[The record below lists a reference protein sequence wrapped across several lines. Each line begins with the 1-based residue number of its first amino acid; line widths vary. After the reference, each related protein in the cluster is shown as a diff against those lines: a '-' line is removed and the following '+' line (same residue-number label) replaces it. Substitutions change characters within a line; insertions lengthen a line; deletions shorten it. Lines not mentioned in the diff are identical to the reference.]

1 MAIRR
6 VTGAVSPS
14 ELIFA
19 DANALGATYDGS
31 GTTIERGETFTLPA
45 GGTTAVSN
53 GALRLEALK
62 GDCTITNNGNS
73 TLTNA
78 SGVDGTI
85 IMRSGASDFP
95 AFVRNSSMGPMSTPA
110 REDFTGSLTNSLGT
124 FSGTVNGTINSDA
137 TFPAGHILQT
147 KIKQI
152 TAVTSIASASSQII
166 YNGDSDTA
174 LQMSA
179 LGVNSYYLM
188 SIYCTVLGIHNDP
201 GGSSDNADDSD
212 LGVRVQYKKGSG
224 SYTEYPSTAS
234 HSHRFNGASDWNTN
248 VNYFSSDGYSVRLT
262 DNAWGSAQFSQ
273 AHGEAI
279 TSAISDVLKWKITI
293 SSAQSALY
301 WNAAQA
307 SQASNLGHTTIIL
320 QEIKQ

>member
-85 IMRSGASDFP
+85 VMRSGASDFP
-95 AFVRNSSMGPMSTPA
+95 AFVRNSSMGSMSTPA
-110 REDFTGSLTNSLGT
+110 REDFTGDVS
-124 FSGTVNGTINSDA
+124 GTINSNV
-137 TFPAGHILQT
+137 TFPAGTVLQVVYFEDTDANIVNTTADQWTATGLSKAITTKADNSNIYISVNIHAYISLHTADDWNIINFRILRGSNDIWYSNSAT
-147 KIKQI
+147 NVHTGYYFGRHTTSDTDRMTGVPSMAYLDTGNTADAGTSLTYSVEFSNRNGNEIQI
-152 TAVTSIASASSQII
+152 TSNMGNSSIS
-166 YNGDSDTA
+166 
-174 LQMSA
+174 
-179 LGVNSYYLM
+179 LM
-188 SIYCTVLGIHNDP
+188 
-201 GGSSDNADDSD
+201 
-212 LGVRVQYKKGSG
+212 
-224 SYTEYPSTAS
+224 
-234 HSHRFNGASDWNTN
+234 
-248 VNYFSSDGYSVRLT
+248 
-262 DNAWGSAQFSQ
+262 
-273 AHGEAI
+273 
-279 TSAISDVLKWKITI
+279 
-293 SSAQSALY
+293 
-301 WNAAQA
+301 
-307 SQASNLGHTTIIL
+307 
-320 QEIKQ
+320 EIMP

>member
-85 IMRSGASDFP
+85 LMRSGASDFP
-95 AFVRNSSMGPMSTPA
+95 AFVRNSSMGSMSIPA
-110 REDFTGSLTNSLGT
+110 REDFIGSLINAGT
-124 FSGTVNGTINSDA
+124 FDGTINSNA
-137 TFPAGHILQT
+137 TFPAGTVLQVVT
-147 KIKQI
+147 NISNVEYADNLGTTLWKYDELD
-152 TAVTSIASASSQII
+152 TSITLRQANSKILVHFNFGSVAFGNS
-166 YNGDSDTA
+166 N
-174 LQMSA
+174 
-179 LGVNSYYLM
+179 LGY
-188 SIYCTVLGIHNDP
+188 
-201 GGSSDNADDSD
+201 AKA
-212 LGVRVQYKKGSG
+212 RYKLGSG
-224 SYTEYPSTAS
+224 SYTDITPLGSHTTEGIKHHMAVNLYDANYQSDVASMTLPLEFDSIAKDTVITCSVWFYGESSTADFFIN
-234 HSHRFNGASDWNTN
+234 R
-248 VNYFSSDGYSVRLT
+248 
-262 DNAWGSAQFSQ
+262 NARNSADDFATVS
-273 AHGEAI
+273 
-279 TSAISDVLKWKITI
+279 TCTLM
-293 SSAQSALY
+293 
-301 WNAAQA
+301 
-307 SQASNLGHTTIIL
+307 
-320 QEIKQ
+320 EIAT

>member
-85 IMRSGASDFP
+85 VMRSGASDFP
-95 AFVRNSSMGPMSTPA
+95 AFVRNSSMGSMSTPA
-110 REDFTGSLTNSLGT
+110 REDFTGSLLGT
-124 FSGTVNGTINSDA
+124 SLLGAGTFDGTINSDA
-137 TFPAGHILQT
+137 TFPAGHII
-147 KIKQI
+147 KIQEFTNTDVTDTFDARYWRSVVSGAYATSNSSNKLLFQVQASIGKDASSTGLVGQI
-152 TAVTSIASASSQII
+152 TSKDHDIGTGSSLDHDGTSLPEGINPVSGNTNIQRVPFGMVGGNI
-166 YNGDSDTA
+166 YSNGDFIDYITGFIVHSPGTT
-174 LQMSA
+174 
-179 LGVNSYYLM
+179 NSK
-188 SIYCTVLGIHNDP
+188 
-201 GGSSDNADDSD
+201 
-212 LGVRVQYKKGSG
+212 QYQFQCRG
-224 SYTEYPSTAS
+224 
-234 HSHRFNGASDWNTN
+234 R
-248 VNYFSSDGYSVRLT
+248 T
-262 DNAWGSAQFSQ
+262 DSAQTY
-273 AHGEAI
+273 AVNRATN
-279 TSAISDVLKWKITI
+279 TSN
-293 SSAQSALY
+293 Y
-301 WNAAQA
+301 
-307 SQASNLGHTTIIL
+307 GF
-320 QEIKQ
+320 EIYGICRMLIMEFVV

>member
-85 IMRSGASDFP
+85 VMRSGASDFP
-95 AFVRNSSMGPMSTPA
+95 AFVRNSSLGSMSTPA
-110 REDFTGSLTNSLGT
+110 REDFTGDV
-124 FSGTVNGTINSDA
+124 SGTVSGTINSNA
-137 TFPAGHILQT
+137 TFPAGSVIQVVTNTSNVEYAERIGSTPWNYEELN
-147 KIKQI
+147 
-152 TAVTSIASASSQII
+152 TSITLKQANSKILVHFNFGSVAFGNS
-166 YNGDSDTA
+166 N
-174 LQMSA
+174 
-179 LGVNSYYLM
+179 LGYAKARYIL
-188 SIYCTVLGIHNDP
+188 H
-201 GGSSDNADDSD
+201 
-212 LGVRVQYKKGSG
+212 SG
-224 SYTEYPSTAS
+224 SYTDLTPLGSHAHTSGVKHHMSVNLYDANYQTDVAS
-234 HSHRFNGASDWNTN
+234 MTLPHTT
-248 VNYFSSDGYSVRLT
+248 SSAKDTVITYSVWFYGESPTADFFINRNSR
-262 DNAWGSAQFSQ
+262 NATNDFATVS
-273 AHGEAI
+273 
-279 TSAISDVLKWKITI
+279 TCTLM
-293 SSAQSALY
+293 
-301 WNAAQA
+301 
-307 SQASNLGHTTIIL
+307 
-320 QEIKQ
+320 EIAT

>member
-85 IMRSGASDFP
+85 VMRSGASDFP
-95 AFVRNSSMGPMSTPA
+95 AFVRNSSMGSMSTPA
-110 REDFTGSLTNSLGT
+110 REDFTGSLLGA
-124 FSGTVNGTINSDA
+124 I
-137 TFPAGHILQT
+137 FPAGHILQVISH
-147 KIKQI
+147 IKSDKQ
-152 TAVTSIASASSQII
+152 TGNDTSF
-166 YNGDSDTA
+166 
-174 LQMSA
+174 
-179 LGVNSYYLM
+179 VNL
-188 SIYCTVLGIHNDP
+188 TGTDQN
-201 GGSSDNADDSD
+201 
-212 LGVRVQYKKGSG
+212 GSG
-224 SYTEYPSTAS
+224 SIFCVKITPSSTSNKILILCNGVLGMSGQLNRVFIQLVRDSTALS
-234 HSHRFNGASDWNTN
+234 LGDSGTGSGHEVTTAMCSRSDDAGWMQIPFGINFLDSPSSTSELTYKIQIKTSTSSNHFAINSAYNNDANVGNTSTN
-248 VNYFSSDGYSVRLT
+248 
-262 DNAWGSAQFSQ
+262 
-273 AHGEAI
+273 I
-279 TSAISDVLKWKITI
+279 TVMEV
-293 SSAQSALY
+293 Q
-301 WNAAQA
+301 
-307 SQASNLGHTTIIL
+307 G
-320 QEIKQ
+320 

>member
-85 IMRSGASDFP
+85 LMRSGASDFP
-95 AFVRNSSMGPMSTPA
+95 AFVRNSSMGSMSTPA
-110 REDFTGSLTNSLGT
+110 REDFTGDV
-124 FSGTVNGTINSDA
+124 SGTVSGTINSNA
-137 TFPAGHILQT
+137 TLPAGTVVQVVQDFYNDNSDIS
-147 KIKQI
+147 
-152 TAVTSIASASSQII
+152 VTT
-166 YNGDSDTA
+166 SDTVIDTNFKVGITPKKTGNRIIIKVE
-174 LQMSA
+174 LGFGINNTYG
-179 LGVNSYYLM
+179 LGVNIKRTGPSTLDIVKGTGDEAWSKSGPDHGAVNWVYINDTNPSSFYTQLFATTYDTAQNTT
-188 SIYCTVLGIHNDP
+188 SEHIYQPHIRANGSVTVKLNRRYTD
-201 GGSSDNADDSD
+201 GSSP
-212 LGVRVQYKKGSG
+212 LWGGVS
-224 SYTEYPSTAS
+224 
-234 HSHRFNGASDWNTN
+234 N
-248 VNYFSSDGYSVRLT
+248 
-262 DNAWGSAQFSQ
+262 
-273 AHGEAI
+273 I
-279 TSAISDVLKWKITI
+279 TVM
-293 SSAQSALY
+293 
-301 WNAAQA
+301 
-307 SQASNLGHTTIIL
+307 
-320 QEIKQ
+320 EVMV

>member
-85 IMRSGASDFP
+85 VMRSGASDFP
-95 AFVRNSSMGPMSTPA
+95 AFVRNSSLGSMSAPA
-110 REDFTGSLTNSLGT
+110 REDFTGDV
-124 FSGTVNGTINSDA
+124 SGTVSGTINSNA
-137 TFPAGHILQT
+137 TFPAGHIIQIVNKNFTDSYSHSGVARTWVAVSGFTQT
-147 KIKQI
+147 FTPTSSSNKVLVMLSTTISNSNHSEH
-152 TAVTSIASASSQII
+152 TAVRVTRDGNSLSSQVGSRLAGLGAQQTM
-166 YNGDSDTA
+166 YSNTTNSTRNGTGWYYDSPNTTSQVTYAVWGFSGSDTFR
-174 LQMSA
+174 M
-179 LGVNSYYLM
+179 
-188 SIYCTVLGIHNDP
+188 
-201 GGSSDNADDSD
+201 NA
-212 LGVRVQYKKGSG
+212 
-224 SYTEYPSTAS
+224 A
-234 HSHRFNGASDWNTN
+234 HTN
-248 VNYFSSDGYSVRLT
+248 T
-262 DNAWGSAQFSQ
+262 DNNTYVMG
-273 AHGEAI
+273 I
-279 TSAISDVLKWKITI
+279 
-293 SSAQSALY
+293 
-301 WNAAQA
+301 
-307 SQASNLGHTTIIL
+307 SNLTL
-320 QEIKQ
+320 MEIVA

>member
-85 IMRSGASDFP
+85 LMRSGASDFP
-95 AFVRNSSMGPMSTPA
+95 AFVRNSSLGSMSTPA
-110 REDFTGSLTNSLGT
+110 REDFTGDV
-124 FSGTVNGTINSDA
+124 SGTVSGTINSNA
-137 TFPAGHILQT
+137 TFPAGSVIQV
-147 KIKQI
+147 I
-152 TAVTSIASASSQII
+152 TNISNAEYGETIGSTLWNFEELNTSITLKQANSKILVHFNFGSVQFGNS
-166 YNGDSDTA
+166 N
-174 LQMSA
+174 
-179 LGVNSYYLM
+179 LGY
-188 SIYCTVLGIHNDP
+188 
-201 GGSSDNADDSD
+201 AK
-212 LGVRVQYKKGSG
+212 VQYKLGYG
-224 SYTEYPSTAS
+224 SYTDLTPIGSHTTAGVKHHMAVNLYDQNYQSDVASMTLPHEFDSIAKDTIITYSVWFYGESSTAEFFIN
-234 HSHRFNGASDWNTN
+234 RNRRNATN
-248 VNYFSSDGYSVRLT
+248 DFATVSTCTLM
-262 DNAWGSAQFSQ
+262 
-273 AHGEAI
+273 
-279 TSAISDVLKWKITI
+279 
-293 SSAQSALY
+293 
-301 WNAAQA
+301 
-307 SQASNLGHTTIIL
+307 
-320 QEIKQ
+320 EIAT

>member
-85 IMRSGASDFP
+85 VMRSGASDFP
-95 AFVRNSSMGPMSTPA
+95 AFVRNSSMGSMSTPA
-110 REDFTGSLTNSLGT
+110 REDFTGSLLGA
-124 FSGTVNGTINSDA
+124 G
-137 TFPAGHILQT
+137 FPAGHVLQVKSTTKTDSFSTNSQSPIDVTGMNVNITPTSTSSKILVT
-147 KIKQI
+147 LALTWGGTYNVYVPAYVLRGSTVITTS
-152 TAVTSIASASSQII
+152 TAVSKTNQTRASFGFGGDPDSGFTYKLDSAVFNFLDSPSSTSELT
-166 YNGDSDTA
+166 YK
-174 LQMSA
+174 LQ
-179 LGVNSYYLM
+179 
-188 SIYCTVLGIHNDP
+188 
-201 GGSSDNADDSD
+201 
-212 LGVRVQYKKGSG
+212 
-224 SYTEYPSTAS
+224 
-234 HSHRFNGASDWNTN
+234 WNTTN
-248 VNYFSSDGYSVRLT
+248 TSHYVYLNRPENDNNDNYNIGGTSS
-262 DNAWGSAQFSQ
+262 
-273 AHGEAI
+273 I
-279 TSAISDVLKWKITI
+279 TVM
-293 SSAQSALY
+293 
-301 WNAAQA
+301 
-307 SQASNLGHTTIIL
+307 
-320 QEIKQ
+320 EIAG

>member
-85 IMRSGASDFP
+85 VMRSGASDFP
-95 AFVRNSSMGPMSTPA
+95 AFVRNSSMRSMSTPV
-110 REDFTGSLTNSLGT
+110 REDFTGDITGATGTFDGTIGSNATVPASVGSSMILVKAHTSAGLTSSGTNFQDLFNSTYQDYVVHVQCNSLTNYDHNIS
-124 FSGTVNGTINSDA
+124 FSFINSSGTPTYGSGYKYTCYGNDSTGTERRQNNNGTDQ
-137 TFPAGHILQT
+137 GL
-147 KIKQI
+147 
-152 TAVTSIASASSQII
+152 V
-166 YNGDSDTA
+166 
-174 LQMSA
+174 
-179 LGVNSYYLM
+179 
-188 SIYCTVLGIHNDP
+188 
-201 GGSSDNADDSD
+201 
-212 LGVRVQYKKGSG
+212 
-224 SYTEYPSTAS
+224 
-234 HSHRFNGASDWNTN
+234 FNGIRGNNTN
-248 VNYFSSDGYSVRLT
+248 QSAHAVIYFHHPHTSGK
-262 DNAWGSAQFSQ
+262 
-273 AHGEAI
+273 I
-279 TSAISDVLKWKITI
+279 TSWHGQGTYPREGTVGVIVHEFGGIFETDILATGLQLFTTVTGATADLAI
-293 SSAQSALY
+293 QSY
-301 WNAAQA
+301 V
-307 SQASNLGHTTIIL
+307 
-320 QEIKQ
+320 IKKS

>member
-85 IMRSGASDFP
+85 VMRSGASDFP
-95 AFVRNSSMGPMSTPA
+95 AFVRNSSLGSTSIPT
-110 REDFTGSLTNSLGT
+110 REGFTGDITGATGT
-124 FSGTVNGTINSDA
+124 FGGTLSSTATVPASVGGGMKLTGTYSGPLNGAGYTYLSHGAFSTDYDTYLVIMNGTMTSGSSTMAYLDMRLSKSNGTASNNSYWSVVYGADKDGGA
-137 TFPAGHILQT
+137 YGLSKSNQS
-147 KIKQI
+147 
-152 TAVTSIASASSQII
+152 TAVLISAIDQI
-166 YNGDSDTA
+166 N
-174 LQMSA
+174 
-179 LGVNSYYLM
+179 
-188 SIYCTVLGIHNDP
+188 P
-201 GGSSDNADDSD
+201 
-212 LGVRVQYKKGSG
+212 
-224 SYTEYPSTAS
+224 
-234 HSHRFNGASDWNTN
+234 W
-248 VNYFSSDGYSVRLT
+248 
-262 DNAWGSAQFSQ
+262 SAQFYVYKPATSNETWFSGVCSHFRSGGSHYCIEQ
-273 AHGEAI
+273 SFTAFHSTNYSATGLALSWSNVIFTSTLNAKFYGI
-279 TSAISDVLKWKITI
+279 T
-293 SSAQSALY
+293 
-301 WNAAQA
+301 
-307 SQASNLGHTTIIL
+307 TT
-320 QEIKQ
+320 

>member
-85 IMRSGASDFP
+85 VMRSGASDFP
-95 AFVRNSSMGPMSTPA
+95 AFVRNSSMGSMEVPA
-110 REDFTGSLTNSLGT
+110 REDFTGVGT
-124 FSGTVNGTINSDA
+124 FSGAVSSTATVPATISACEKLYANEVSGVSSISVDGYFDDTKYGFYQMHIKNVRISSSETNKEFALRANLGGSTSERDMHWTASGGNHNNNGNAGSFDRADNDGGSFAYMDNTWSMVNSGQPSRNASYTLQFSDIQSSRHKIIHSSSYGNGHQNEANYDA
-137 TFPAGHILQT
+137 WVGTRCIAIVTNEPLTGLTFFIYGSSATILQ
-147 KIKQI
+147 
-152 TAVTSIASASSQII
+152 A
-166 YNGDSDTA
+166 
-174 LQMSA
+174 
-179 LGVNSYYLM
+179 
-188 SIYCTVLGIHNDP
+188 
-201 GGSSDNADDSD
+201 
-212 LGVRVQYKKGSG
+212 
-224 SYTEYPSTAS
+224 E
-234 HSHRFNGASDWNTN
+234 
-248 VNYFSSDGYSVRLT
+248 
-262 DNAWGSAQFSQ
+262 
-273 AHGEAI
+273 
-279 TSAISDVLKWKITI
+279 
-293 SSAQSALY
+293 
-301 WNAAQA
+301 
-307 SQASNLGHTTIIL
+307 IL
-320 QEIKQ
+320 LVGFRK

>member
-85 IMRSGASDFP
+85 VMRSGASDFP
-95 AFVRNSSMGPMSTPA
+95 AFVRNSSMGSMSTPA
-110 REDFTGSLTNSLGT
+110 REDFTGDV
-124 FSGTVNGTINSDA
+124 SGTVSGTINSNA
-137 TFPAGHILQT
+137 TFPT
-147 KIKQI
+147 K
-152 TAVTSIASASSQII
+152 VTDRTVWYQGNKSG
-166 YNGDSDTA
+166 NSDT
-174 LQMSA
+174 SFD
-179 LGVNSYYLM
+179 YYRLPP
-188 SIYCTVLGIHNDP
+188 SVQ
-201 GGSSDNADDSD
+201 GG
-212 LGVRVQYKKGSG
+212 GYVRVTGCAPTG
-224 SYTEYPSTAS
+224 
-234 HSHRFNGASDWNTN
+234 
-248 VNYFSSDGYSVRLT
+248 FSSIVSADYVLLEDGTGTGNSVSFAYQIGHNGVSYKTHEQGNVEISNTYAFTQYNLRFVSFL
-262 DNAWGSAQFSQ
+262 NQGSTHFEDVIAEGDVFGLRFQ
-273 AHGEAI
+273 HGGGQ
-279 TSAISDVLKWKITI
+279 TVYGVGVKIT
-293 SSAQSALY
+293 
-301 WNAAQA
+301 WRF
-307 SQASNLGHTTIIL
+307 
-320 QEIKQ
+320 

>member
-85 IMRSGASDFP
+85 VMRSGASDFP
-95 AFVRNSSMGPMSTPA
+95 AFVRNSSLGSMSAPA

-124 FSGTVNGTINSDA
+124 FSGTVNGTIGSDA
-137 TFPAGHILQT
+137 TFPSGTITNYVSQTTQPTGTQTLTTRYQDVLGARIQSYIPTAGASKVYYSVNVRTSHTDDSRGIGSFQLYLDDVAQGGESGFST
-147 KIKQI
+147 DNNTSTSFGQYI
-152 TAVTSIASASSQII
+152 TYHTLISTSGWVGAKDVVLRARDYSTSYDVLLHYNPNHHQQDDGTDSIRYNKVHTII
-166 YNGDSDTA
+166 Y
-174 LQMSA
+174 
-179 LGVNSYYLM
+179 
-188 SIYCTVLGIHNDP
+188 SIM
-201 GGSSDNADDSD
+201 
-212 LGVRVQYKKGSG
+212 
-224 SYTEYPSTAS
+224 
-234 HSHRFNGASDWNTN
+234 
-248 VNYFSSDGYSVRLT
+248 
-262 DNAWGSAQFSQ
+262 
-273 AHGEAI
+273 
-279 TSAISDVLKWKITI
+279 
-293 SSAQSALY
+293 
-301 WNAAQA
+301 
-307 SQASNLGHTTIIL
+307 
-320 QEIKQ
+320 

>member
-85 IMRSGASDFP
+85 VMRSGASDFP
-95 AFVRNSSMGPMSTPA
+95 AFVRNSSLGSMSTPA
-110 REDFTGSLTNSLGT
+110 REDFTGDVS
-124 FSGTVNGTINSDA
+124 GTINSNA
-137 TFPAGHILQT
+137 TFPAGVVIQAVYWRIPAT
-147 KIKQI
+147 SVS
-152 TAVTSIASASSQII
+152 TAGSWAAVTDPTGNNTYGVANTSITRKSTNSKMIGVATGHVDHNTATSTPAVVSLTPAGGGTAGNTIFGAGYRHVRNSQTEPFVYSFAFEDDFSAQP
-166 YNGDSDTA
+166 NPAVPT
-174 LQMSA
+174 
-179 LGVNSYYLM
+179 YYLR
-188 SIYCTVLGIHNDP
+188 CH
-201 GGSSDNADDSD
+201 SS
-212 LGVRVQYKKGSG
+212 
-224 SYTEYPSTAS
+224 TT
-234 HSHRFNGASDWNTN
+234 HM
-248 VNYFSSDGYSVRLT
+248 YFSRVYPGNY
-262 DNAWGSAQFSQ
+262 
-273 AHGEAI
+273 
-279 TSAISDVLKWKITI
+279 TSNPFTLLFWEV
-293 SSAQSALY
+293 
-301 WNAAQA
+301 
-307 SQASNLGHTTIIL
+307 
-320 QEIKQ
+320 EI

>member
-85 IMRSGASDFP
+85 VMRSGASDFP
-95 AFVRNSSMGPMSTPA
+95 AFVRNSSMGSMSTPP
-110 REDFTGSLTNSLGT
+110 REDFTGDV
-124 FSGTVNGTINSDA
+124 SGTVSGTIGSSANLNSA
-137 TFPAGHILQT
+137 TFPT
-147 KIKQI
+147 K
-152 TAVTSIASASSQII
+152 VTDRTYWYPLLSI
-166 YNGDSDTA
+166 D
-174 LQMSA
+174 
-179 LGVNSYYLM
+179 
-188 SIYCTVLGIHNDP
+188 
-201 GGSSDNADDSD
+201 DN
-212 LGVRVQYKKGSG
+212 Y
-224 SYTEYPSTAS
+224 
-234 HSHRFNGASDWNTN
+234 N
-248 VNYFSSDGYSVRLT
+248 VNYTRVTTNMDQGTSYTNGVAPQGFTSVQGIKVWLLSLSGNPGQYHVDFKWDIASSGQNRSVHNKTVSGSGPNNVLGSSSGFGANTIRSIDLFNAANDGADFEDT
-262 DNAWGSAQFSQ
+262 IAANDHFGI
-273 AHGEAI
+273 AI
-279 TSAISDVLKWKITI
+279 TGSNTSANWYATGVEIT
-293 SSAQSALY
+293 
-301 WNAAQA
+301 WRF
-307 SQASNLGHTTIIL
+307 
-320 QEIKQ
+320 